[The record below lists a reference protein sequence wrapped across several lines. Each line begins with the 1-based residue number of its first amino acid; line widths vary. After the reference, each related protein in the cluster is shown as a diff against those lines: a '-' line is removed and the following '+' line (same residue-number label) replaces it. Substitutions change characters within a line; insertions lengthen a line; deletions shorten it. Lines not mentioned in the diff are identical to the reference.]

1 MSSRTLTQLAVE
13 AFGYPVQRSVAAQ
26 SLHLANSEPLTL
38 HHSDK
43 IAAHVVVAAVVFA
56 ADGVAAVW
64 LWL

>member
-1 MSSRTLTQLAVE
+1 MSSLTLTQLAVE

-26 SLHLANSEPLTL
+26 SLHLADSEPLTL

-43 IAAHVVVAAVVFA
+43 IAAHVVAAVVFA
-56 ADGVAAVW
+56 AGGVAAVW